1 MGFEPTADDEP
12 IWDHDEVWVWAA
24 DDSGDQPDGSEGTS
38 APDDADRFALVVP
51 EAALTILHGKLA
63 LGAEPLPTTFA
74 VELDDAEGSGR
85 PTVWDNA
92 RVRTMIDEASVAL
105 SKALGESA
113 GTLDSGR
120 VEVIA
125 RDAQLLAALWGL
137 HLADSS
143 ADDPSVKALDETWVD
158 ALAKLAADCSYM
170 LYSRI
175 RARRDGTFALRWRPV
190 DRELVASAASELG
203 NLILNEDSSVARLFP
218 TAYQS
223 DPERNAGWDALVRRE
238 LVEKRLAALETVA
251 ELLERRSCTADEL
264 GTLMRSVN
272 DARLVLGTQLD
283 VSEDGPGALTT
294 EAQLHSYA
302 IYEHLGFLL
311 SQIIRAMRTTV

>member
-1 MGFEPTADDEP
+1 MGFDPTADDESA
-12 IWDHDEVWVWAA
+12 WDHDEMWLWAA
-24 DDSGDQPDGSEGTS
+24 NDAPVDDG
-38 APDDADRFALVVP
+38 DRFALLVP
-51 EAALTILHGKLA
+51 SIALTILRERLA
-63 LGAEPLPTTFA
+63 LGADHLSSTFA
-74 VELDDAEGSGR
+74 VELDDADDSGK
-85 PTVWDNA
+85 PTVWENR
-92 RVRTMIDEASVAL
+92 RVRSMIEDASERLVESLA
-105 SKALGESA
+105 ESA
-113 GTLDSGR
+113 DLTDLDAAD
-120 VEVIA
+120 VEAIA

-137 HLADSS
+137 HHAGS
-143 ADDPSVKALDETWVD
+143 AGSDPVPTTIDETWVD
-158 ALAKLAADCSYM
+158 ALAKLAADCTYM

-190 DRELVASAASELG
+190 DRELVASAATELRT
-203 NLILNEDSSVARLFP
+203 LILNEDSSVARLFP

-238 LVEKRLAALETVA
+238 LVEKRIEALEMVA
-251 ELLERRSCTADEL
+251 TLLERRSCTADEL

-302 IYEHLGFLL
+302 IYEHLGYLL